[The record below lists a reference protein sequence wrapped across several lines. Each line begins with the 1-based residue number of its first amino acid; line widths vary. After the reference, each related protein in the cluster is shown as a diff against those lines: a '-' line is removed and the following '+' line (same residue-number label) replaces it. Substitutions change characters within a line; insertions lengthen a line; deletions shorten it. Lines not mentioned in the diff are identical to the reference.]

1 LKIEN
6 IDDPLAP
13 VELLLKKCDKEQ
25 LIIRYKIT
33 EFENALEFL
42 NLVAKRCGK
51 VKKSGVPD
59 INKAAHM
66 VLNDW
71 TRYYFNFYMN

>member
-1 LKIEN
+1 M
-6 IDDPLAP
+6 
-13 VELLLKKCDKEQ
+13 LKKCDREQ

-33 EFENALEFL
+33 EFENALDFL

-51 VKKSGVPD
+51 VKKSGIPD

-71 TRYYFNFYMN
+71 TRYFILIFIRHGMRIFIKRITKVEN